1 MKPQL
6 WMRQVRRTWR
16 LRALGR
22 RMYAR
27 LATHWGGKRIP
38 SDTMSNTKAMERN
51 LKCKAT
57 AGGAE
62 IPPAVIVGGGRIG
75 NALQK
80 MGSGNDVLVRRGEK
94 VPEGSQG
101 PIFVCTRNDALDD
114 VVEAT
119 PPDRRE
125 DLVFL
130 QNGMLLPWL
139 KEKGLEKNT
148 QVLVYFAV
156 AKMGDDPIDG
166 KTDVNPEGLTA
177 ANGKWA
183 QAMANR
189 LATAE
194 LSCKVLDDHAFRA
207 SMMEKLIWISAFML
221 VGVKHPGASVGDV
234 ESKHRDEVV
243 ALIDE
248 LAAVSVQELGVKFED
263 GLVER
268 LCAYARSVASY
279 PTAVK
284 EFEWRNGYFYS
295 VSQQRIAQGSE
306 DPCPLHTA
314 WLKEVGAV

>member
-1 MKPQL
+1 MYVRL
-6 WMRQVRRTWR
+6 AARLGGRRTPSI
-16 LRALGR
+16 AMADPKGN
-22 RMYAR
+22 AR
-27 LATHWGGKRIP
+27 HVT
-38 SDTMSNTKAMERN
+38 
-51 LKCKAT
+51 CKA
-57 AGGAE
+57 ASASAE
-62 IPPAVIVGGGRIG
+62 IAPAVIVGGGRIG

-101 PIFVCTRNDALDD
+101 PIFVCTRNDALND
-114 VVEAT
+114 VVAAT
-119 PPDRRE
+119 PPERRE

-156 AKMGDDPIDG
+156 AKMGEDPIDG

-183 QAMANR
+183 QAMADR
-189 LATAE
+189 LSTAG
-194 LSCKVLDDHAFRA
+194 LSCKVLEDQAFQA
-207 SMMEKLIWISAFML
+207 CMMEKLIWISAFML

-234 ESKHRDEVV
+234 ESKHRDEVI

-248 LAAVSVQELGVKFED
+248 LAAVSVQELGVKFEE

-306 DPCPLHTA
+306 DPCPLHSA

>member
-1 MKPQL
+1 MYVRL
-6 WMRQVRRTWR
+6 ASRLGGRRTPST
-16 LRALGR
+16 AMADPKGN
-22 RMYAR
+22 AR
-27 LATHWGGKRIP
+27 HVT
-38 SDTMSNTKAMERN
+38 
-51 LKCKAT
+51 CKA
-57 AGGAE
+57 ASASAE
-62 IPPAVIVGGGRIG
+62 IAPAVIVGGGRIG

-114 VVEAT
+114 VVAAT
-119 PPDRRE
+119 PPERRE

-156 AKMGDDPIDG
+156 AKMGEDPIDG

-183 QAMANR
+183 QAMADR
-189 LATAE
+189 LSTAG
-194 LSCKVLDDHAFRA
+194 LSCKVLEDQAFQA
-207 SMMEKLIWISAFML
+207 CMMEKLIWISAFML

-234 ESKHRDEVV
+234 ESKHRDEVI

-248 LAAVSVQELGVKFED
+248 LAAVSVQELGVKFEE

-306 DPCPLHTA
+306 DPCPLHSA